1 MPSTRGN
8 RQRDALFARVT
19 VARASS
25 SIADQ
30 IRALIEKGEY
40 GPGERLPPERE
51 LAESLGVTR
60 AGLRKA
66 LAVLEGENQIWR
78 HVGKGT
84 FIGSRPI
91 DTHADVAAITKRTN
105 PAEAMRTRLLL
116 EPEVARMA
124 ALNATSEHIAE
135 MRLCLQKCRAAQTW
149 RQYEA
154 WDNRLHRVIAE
165 STQNALLLALLDTL
179 NAVRR
184 ALVWGRLRV
193 NKVKPAPD
201 HHSFAEHEAIVS
213 AIADRDLDRAA
224 ACMRKHLESVERNL
238 LRPAEPERQPAPSPA
253 SV

>member
-1 MPSTRGN
+1 MDIRHGTE
-8 RQRDALFARVT
+8 ALSRLRTYLAG
-19 VARASS
+19 
-25 SIADQ
+25 
-30 IRALIEKGEY
+30 IELPVDSK
-40 GPGERLPPERE
+40 LPPERE
-51 LAESLGVTR
+51 LAETLGVSR
-60 AGLRKA
+60 ADLRKA
-66 LAVLEGENQIWR
+66 LDVLESENQVWR

-91 DTHADVAAITKRTN
+91 DTHADVASITRRTN

-124 ALNATSEHIAE
+124 ALNATSAHIAE
-135 MRLCLQKCRAAQTW
+135 MKLCLQRCRSAQTW

-165 STQNALLLALLDTL
+165 STQNNLLLALLDTL

-184 ALVWGRLRV
+184 ALVWGRLRG

-201 HHSFAEHEAIVS
+201 HHSFTEHEAIVD

-224 ACMRKHLESVERNL
+224 AAMRKHLESVERNL
-238 LRPAEPERQPAPSPA
+238 LRPSEPQRHTEAEPSMA

>member
-1 MPSTRGN
+1 MN
-8 RQRDALFARVT
+8 AQHDALSRL
-19 VARASS
+19 RAYL
-25 SIADQ
+25 A
-30 IRALIEKGEY
+30 AIEL
-40 GPGERLPPERE
+40 PDDSRLPPERE
-51 LAESLGVTR
+51 LALTLRVTR
-60 AGLRKA
+60 ADLRKA
-66 LAVLEGENQIWR
+66 LAVLESENQVWR

-91 DTHADVAAITKRTN
+91 DTHADVAAITRRTN

-124 ALNATSEHIAE
+124 ALNATSAHIAE
-135 MRLCLQKCRAAQTW
+135 MKLCLQRCRSAQTW

-201 HHSFAEHEAIVS
+201 HHSFTEHEAIVA

-224 ACMRKHLESVERNL
+224 AAMRKHLESVERNL
-238 LRPAEPERQPAPSPA
+238 LRPAEPERQSAPSLA

>member
-1 MPSTRGN
+1 MNT
-8 RQRDALFARVT
+8 QDDALSRL
-19 VARASS
+19 RAYL
-25 SIADQ
+25 A
-30 IRALIEKGEY
+30 AIEL
-40 GPGERLPPERE
+40 PDDSRLPAERE
-51 LAESLGVTR
+51 LALTLNVTR
-60 AGLRKA
+60 SDLRKA
-66 LAVLEGENQIWR
+66 LAVLESENQVWR

-91 DTHADVAAITKRTN
+91 DTHADVAAITRRTN

-124 ALNATSEHIAE
+124 ALNATSAHIAE
-135 MRLCLQKCRAAQTW
+135 MKLCLQRCRSAQTW

-201 HHSFAEHEAIVS
+201 HHSFTEHEAIVA

-224 ACMRKHLESVERNL
+224 AAMRKHLESVERNL
-238 LRPAEPERQPAPSPA
+238 LRPAEPERQSAPSLA

>member
-1 MPSTRGN
+1 MNT
-8 RQRDALFARVT
+8 QDDALSRL
-19 VARASS
+19 RAYL
-25 SIADQ
+25 A
-30 IRALIEKGEY
+30 AIEL
-40 GPGERLPPERE
+40 PDDSRLPPERE
-51 LAESLGVTR
+51 LALTLRVTR
-60 AGLRKA
+60 ADLRKA
-66 LAVLEGENQIWR
+66 LAVLESENQVWR

-91 DTHADVAAITKRTN
+91 DTHADVAAITRRTN

-124 ALNATSEHIAE
+124 ALNATSAHIAE
-135 MRLCLQKCRAAQTW
+135 MKLCLQRCRSAQTW

-193 NKVKPAPD
+193 NKVKPAAD
-201 HHSFAEHEAIVS
+201 HHSFTEHEAIVA

-224 ACMRKHLESVERNL
+224 AAMRKHLESVERNL
-238 LRPAEPERQPAPSPA
+238 LRPAEPERQPAPSLA
-253 SV
+253 AV